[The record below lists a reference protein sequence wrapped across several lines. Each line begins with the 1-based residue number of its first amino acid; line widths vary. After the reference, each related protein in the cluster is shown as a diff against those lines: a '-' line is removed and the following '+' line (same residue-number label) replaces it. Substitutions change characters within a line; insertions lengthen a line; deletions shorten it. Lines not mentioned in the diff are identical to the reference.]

1 MKGINYI
8 VVFTA
13 TILCTLV
20 GCREAGETGQGRP
33 SALGKLNE
41 IVVVADQILY
51 DGPVG
56 DTLRYYFES
65 AYPILT
71 SPEPIF
77 DLRHFTMN
85 DLIGE
90 PLRKELRTYLIL
102 ANLEDKSSPVTRM
115 IQEDLGPERFEK
127 ALKDTTFTSSVGENK
142 WAKNQLLIYIWG
154 NGLDRLSNAIVKHF
168 PAAAN
173 RVQEH
178 DKDQMRSNIYTL
190 KKEEQVL
197 INYIRN
203 TFQLEMSIP
212 GDYVQA
218 IKSEKNNFFWIRKDR
233 DGVIQN
239 LVFRKFPYQSESQLT
254 KESII
259 KMRDEY
265 GAAFISSEADSSYMR
280 CNTVDLP
287 VFEYAYQLDDLYVK
301 EIRGIWEMV
310 NDWKGGPYVSY
321 VFLLPNQKEI
331 VFVDSF
337 VMALG
342 KEKRNYMQ
350 QLDYI
355 VKTAKSVKVAG

>member
-1 MKGINYI
+1 MKVTQN
-8 VVFTA
+8 VWVLLPLF
-13 TILCTLV
+13 LLMFV
-20 GCREAGETGQGRP
+20 GCKEAGESGQGRP
-33 SALGKLNE
+33 TALGKLNE
-41 IVVVADQILY
+41 IVVVSDQILY

-90 PLRKELRTYLIL
+90 PLRKELRTYLVI
-102 ANLEDKSSPVTRM
+102 ANLADKSSPVTRM

-127 ALKDTTFTSSVGENK
+127 ALKDTSFTSSVGEEK

-178 DKDQMRSNIYTL
+178 DKEQMKSNIFTL
-190 KKEEQVL
+190 KKEEKGL
-197 INYIRN
+197 INYIR
-203 TFQLEMSIP
+203 TTYQLDMAIP

-233 DGVIQN
+233 DGVVQN
-239 LVFRKFPYQSESQLT
+239 LVFRKFPYQSESQLS

-301 EIRGIWEMV
+301 EVRGIWEMV
-310 NDWKGGPYVSY
+310 NDWKGGPYVTY

-355 VKTAKSVKVAG
+355 VKTAKFTKTDG